1 MKELKEIIGIIFFF
15 IVSLTPIAVTAEGN
29 PTQVNTETPSIDVSH
44 IGRRPSE
51 YIMLVNKKGK
61 TPVDSTCL
69 SSGSFTDF
77 VRLFPDGTTSSDKFI
92 VPAGKVLVITD
103 INGSVDRSSISKPA
117 GIGLF
122 IKGNIT
128 KYIWDAQ
135 IFYAGIRF
143 SEQYKDYFS
152 DNLTSGIIVSSK
164 VNLVSNCPGD
174 HGNVFVNGY
183 LMTDN

>member
-44 IGRRPSE
+44 IGRKPSE

-61 TPVDSTCL
+61 TQFDSKC
-69 SSGSFTDF
+69 SGSFTDF

-92 VPAGKVLVITD
+92 VPAGKVLIITD

-128 KYIWDAQ
+128 KYTWDAQ
-135 IFYAGIRF
+135 IFYAPIRF
-143 SEQYKDYFS
+143 SEQFKDVFS
-152 DNLTSGIIVSSK
+152 DHLTSGIIVSSK
-164 VNLVSNCPGD
+164 VNLGATCPGSS
-174 HGNVFVNGY
+174 GEIFINGY